1 MIGHELTALHGI
13 DHAQTLAIVL
23 PNMLTIRRDRKRQKL
38 LQYADR
44 VWGLGDGTEE
54 VRIDRAIAK
63 TRDFFEAVSVRTH
76 LSDYGVGL
84 DVIPKIIDRF
94 EKRGFVALGENQ
106 DVTPK
111 VVEQILALCA

>member
-1 MIGHELTALHGI
+1 
-13 DHAQTLAIVL
+13 
-23 PNMLTIRRDRKRQKL
+23 RQKL

-44 VWGLGDGTEE
+44 VWGIDDGTEE

-63 TRDFFEAVSVRTH
+63 TRDFFEFVGVPTH

-84 DVIPKIIDRF
+84 DVIPQIIDRF